1 MSQPKYELEL
11 TRENILNGTMRR
23 WLAAADPSLKLRS
36 DEEHR
41 ASIAATLA
49 KRPDGAGDV
58 WVFGYGSL
66 IWNPTI
72 HTVERRR
79 AEVRGYHRRF
89 CLWTH
94 LGRGTMDCPGLT
106 LGLERGGSC
115 SGVVY
120 RIAAAEAEH
129 ELLLLWHREML
140 TGAYE
145 PRWVRAATPEG
156 PVSAVAFCIN
166 ANHPRYAGKLPENKV
181 AAVIAS
187 AEGALGPCCHYLF
200 STVQHLRDLGI
211 RDRHLERIAHEVEAL
226 RAASSAGEAAA
237 SD

>member
-1 MSQPKYELEL
+1 MTEPKREIEL

-23 WLAAADPSLKLRS
+23 WIATADPSLKIRTE
-36 DEEHR
+36 EEHK

-58 WVFGYGSL
+58 WLFAYGSL

-79 AEVRGYHRRF
+79 AEVWGHHRRF

-94 LGRGTMDCPGLT
+94 LGRGTADSPGLT

-120 RIAAAEAEH
+120 RIAAAESEH

-145 PRWVRAATPEG
+145 PRWIKASTPEG
-156 PVSAVAFCIN
+156 AVRAVTFAMN
-166 ANHPRYAGKLPENKV
+166 TAHPRYAGKLPDERV
-181 AAVIAS
+181 AAVIAR

-200 STVQHLRDLGI
+200 STVQHLQDLGI
-211 RDRHLERIAHEVEAL
+211 RDRHLERIAHRVEEL
-226 RAASSAGEAAA
+226 RATGQVSPG
-237 SD
+237 